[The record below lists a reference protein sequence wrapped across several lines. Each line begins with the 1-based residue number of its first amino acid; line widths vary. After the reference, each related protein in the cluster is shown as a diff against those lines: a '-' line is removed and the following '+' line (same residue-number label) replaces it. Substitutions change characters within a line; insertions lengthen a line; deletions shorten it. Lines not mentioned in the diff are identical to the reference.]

1 MLGACSTCVRWQS
14 RVINS
19 GATVDGLFLFACL
32 FVFVIF
38 YAPVFCRF
46 VLFACIF
53 VVVVVVVLYCL
64 VFFLVF
70 WGMVGWGGSI
80 N

>member
-1 MLGACSTCVRWQS
+1 MLGACDTCVRWQS

-53 VVVVVVVLYCL
+53 VVVVVVVLFCFV
-64 VFFLVF
+64 VFFSFLGDG
-70 WGMVGWGGSI
+70 GMGWKH
-80 N
+80 

>member
-1 MLGACSTCVRWQS
+1 MLGACNTCVRWQS

-19 GATVDGLFLFACL
+19 CATVDGLFLFACL

-53 VVVVVVVLYCL
+53 VVVVVVLFCF
-64 VFFLVF
+64 VFFFSFLGDG
-70 WGMVGWGGSI
+70 GMGWKH
-80 N
+80 